1 MQNSAIFMVD
11 FSRECGYLK
20 KVLEIYFKGLIMGD
34 FEKWLFAANS
44 ALGLSVLGL
53 LITIACAYPLAGAL
67 AMPVQIAAHIGTLI
81 FAVGIKVAYV
91 ARLVFLSRLG
101 RPVH

>member
-1 MQNSAIFMVD
+1 MSD
-11 FSRECGYLK
+11 Y
-20 KVLEIYFKGLIMGD
+20 
-34 FEKWLFAANS
+34 EKWLFTAS
-44 ALGLSVLGL
+44 STLGLSVLGL
-53 LITIACAYPLAGAL
+53 MVTILLAYPLAGAL
-67 AMPVQIAAHIGTLI
+67 ALSAQIAAHIGTLV

>member
-1 MQNSAIFMVD
+1 MSD
-11 FSRECGYLK
+11 Y
-20 KVLEIYFKGLIMGD
+20 
-34 FEKWLFAANS
+34 EKWLFTANS
-44 ALGLSVLGL
+44 TLGLSVLGL
-53 LITIACAYPLAGAL
+53 MVTILLAYPLAGAL
-67 AMPVQIAAHIGTLI
+67 GLSAQIAAHIGTLV

>member
-1 MQNSAIFMVD
+1 MS
-11 FSRECGYLK
+11 EY
-20 KVLEIYFKGLIMGD
+20 
-34 FEKWLFAANS
+34 EKWLFTANS
-44 ALGLSVLGL
+44 TLGLSVLGL
-53 LITIACAYPLAGAL
+53 MVTILLAYPLAGAL
-67 AMPVQIAAHIGTLI
+67 ALSVQNAAHIGTLV

>member
-1 MQNSAIFMVD
+1 M
-11 FSRECGYLK
+11 
-20 KVLEIYFKGLIMGD
+20 
-34 FEKWLFAANS
+34 
-44 ALGLSVLGL
+44 LGLMVTIL
-53 LITIACAYPLAGAL
+53 LAYPLAGAL
-67 AMPVQIAAHIGTLI
+67 ALSVQIAAHIGTLI

>member
-1 MQNSAIFMVD
+1 MS
-11 FSRECGYLK
+11 EY
-20 KVLEIYFKGLIMGD
+20 
-34 FEKWLFAANS
+34 EKWLFTANS
-44 ALGLSVLGL
+44 TLGLSVLGL
-53 LITIACAYPLAGAL
+53 MVTILLAYPLAGAL
-67 AMPVQIAAHIGTLI
+67 ALSVQIAAHIGTLI

>member
-1 MQNSAIFMVD
+1 MS
-11 FSRECGYLK
+11 Y
-20 KVLEIYFKGLIMGD
+20 
-34 FEKWLFAANS
+34 FEKWLFTANS
-44 ALGLSVLGL
+44 TLGLSVLGL
-53 LITIACAYPLAGAL
+53 LITILLAYPLAGLL
-67 AMPVQIAAHIGTLI
+67 AMPVQIAAHIGTLV

>member
-1 MQNSAIFMVD
+1 MS
-11 FSRECGYLK
+11 EY
-20 KVLEIYFKGLIMGD
+20 
-34 FEKWLFAANS
+34 EKWLFTANS
-44 ALGLSVLGL
+44 TLGLSVLGL
-53 LITIACAYPLAGAL
+53 MVTILLAYPLAGAL
-67 AMPVQIAAHIGTLI
+67 ALSVQTAAHIGTLV

>member
-1 MQNSAIFMVD
+1 MS
-11 FSRECGYLK
+11 EYG
-20 KVLEIYFKGLIMGD
+20 
-34 FEKWLFAANS
+34 KWLFTANS
-44 ALGLSVLGL
+44 TLGLSVLGL
-53 LITIACAYPLAGAL
+53 MVTILLAYPLAGAL
-67 AMPVQIAAHIGTLI
+67 ALSVQIAAHIGTLV

>member
-1 MQNSAIFMVD
+1 MSD
-11 FSRECGYLK
+11 Y
-20 KVLEIYFKGLIMGD
+20 
-34 FEKWLFAANS
+34 EKWLFTANS
-44 ALGLSVLGL
+44 TLGLSVLGL
-53 LITIACAYPLAGAL
+53 MVTILLAYPLAGAL
-67 AMPVQIAAHIGTLI
+67 ALSVQIAAHIGTLI

>member
-1 MQNSAIFMVD
+1 MS
-11 FSRECGYLK
+11 EY
-20 KVLEIYFKGLIMGD
+20 
-34 FEKWLFAANS
+34 EKWLFTANS
-44 ALGLSVLGL
+44 TLGLSVLGL
-53 LITIACAYPLAGAL
+53 MVTILLAYPLAGAL
-67 AMPVQIAAHIGTLI
+67 ALSVQIAAHIGTLG

>member
-1 MQNSAIFMVD
+1 MSV
-11 FSRECGYLK
+11 Y
-20 KVLEIYFKGLIMGD
+20 
-34 FEKWLFAANS
+34 EKWLFTANS

-53 LITIACAYPLAGAL
+53 MVTILLAYPMAGAL
-67 AMPVQIAAHIGTLI
+67 ALSVQIAAHIGTLV

>member
-1 MQNSAIFMVD
+1 MS
-11 FSRECGYLK
+11 EY
-20 KVLEIYFKGLIMGD
+20 
-34 FEKWLFAANS
+34 EKWLFTANS
-44 ALGLSVLGL
+44 TLGLSVLGL
-53 LITIACAYPLAGAL
+53 MVTILLAYPLSGAL
-67 AMPVQIAAHIGTLI
+67 ALSVQIAAHIGTLV

>member
-1 MQNSAIFMVD
+1 ME
-11 FSRECGYLK
+11 RL
-20 KVLEIYFKGLIMGD
+20 LFK
-34 FEKWLFAANS
+34 ANS
-44 ALGLSVLGL
+44 AMAWSFLGLML
-53 LITIACAYPLAGAL
+53 TIVVAYPMAPHFPMAI
-67 AMPVQIAAHIGTLI
+67 QIFAHVGTLL